1 MSHQSGIRN
10 ERFAGG
16 WIATAKLQIPLIC
29 LGLVVMVCV
38 IYGQTIQHDFLILDD
53 DYYVT
58 NNGHVSM
65 GLTWENICWAM
76 TAGVGNHLD
85 TDYWMPLSLISHMAD
100 VTLFGMHATGH
111 HTVNVL
117 LQALNSA
124 LLFLLLKS
132 MTGSLWRSAL
142 VTALWAVHPLRV
154 ESVAWISERK
164 DLLGGLFFILSL
176 AAYLRY
182 VRRPSPGS
190 SLLVL
195 LPFTMGLMSKPI
207 LVPLPFLLI
216 VLDYWPL
223 NRLSDQTAR
232 SRFVALMREKWPLF
246 ALSILSC
253 LVTLLSQE
261 QALNPEGQA
270 PLMVKAGNALIAT
283 TIYLGKMVWPV
294 GLAAYYPFPS
304 HGWSCWQ
311 VIPCLILLVAV
322 TVAVMILRR
331 SRPYLAVGWFWY
343 LVMLAPASGIIQAG
357 AQAYAD
363 RFTYLPQIGL
373 WIALVWLLADLAGS
387 HKGQLALG
395 LLSLLVMAALS
406 YASYRQAMYWRD
418 NNTLMIRTLQN
429 TTENRFAHLS
439 LADSLLKNG
448 QLDEALNEYLRS
460 SNVHPR
466 DFENDAEK
474 IRRILQSQP
483 DDQLLSYKLGEWL
496 VKKGDRATAIQLLEF
511 SHNLDKSNPATMNDL
526 SWILSTAPEPGL
538 RNGLRGLKL
547 AQEAVLML
555 GSNNP
560 APLDTLAVAYAETG
574 DFVKAL
580 EIEKRALKLAEAV
593 GNNILSSALRKR
605 IDHFE
610 QGQPCRDPE

>member
-1 MSHQSGIRN
+1 
-10 ERFAGG
+10 
-16 WIATAKLQIPLIC
+16 
-29 LGLVVMVCV
+29 
-38 IYGQTIQHDFLILDD
+38 
-53 DYYVT
+53 
-58 NNGHVSM
+58 
-65 GLTWENICWAM
+65 
-76 TAGVGNHLD
+76 
-85 TDYWMPLSLISHMAD
+85 
-100 VTLFGMHATGH
+100 
-111 HTVNVL
+111 
-117 LQALNSA
+117 
-124 LLFLLLKS
+124 
-132 MTGSLWRSAL
+132 
-142 VTALWAVHPLRV
+142 
-154 ESVAWISERK
+154 
-164 DLLGGLFFILSL
+164 
-176 AAYLRY
+176 
-182 VRRPSPGS
+182 
-190 SLLVL
+190 
-195 LPFTMGLMSKPI
+195 MSKPI

-223 NRLSDQTAR
+223 NRLADQTAR

-253 LVTLLSQE
+253 SLTLLSQE
-261 QALNPEGQA
+261 QALNPQGQA

-283 TIYLGKMVWPV
+283 TIYLGKTVWPV

-304 HGWSCWQ
+304 HGWLCWQ

-373 WIALVWLLADLAGS
+373 WIALVWLLADLTCS
-387 HKGQLALG
+387 HRGRIVLG
-395 LLSLLVMAALS
+395 LVFLLVMTVLV
-406 YASYRQAMYWRD
+406 YASYRQAMYWHD

-460 SNVHPR
+460 TNGHPG
-466 DFENDAEK
+466 DSETDAEK
-474 IRRILQSQP
+474 IRRILLSQP
-483 DDQLLSYKLGEWL
+483 NDPLVSYKLGEWL
-496 VKKGDRATAIQLLEF
+496 DKKGDRATAIQLLDY
-511 SHNLDKSNPATMNDL
+511 SLNLDKANPATMNDL

-538 RNGLRGLKL
+538 RNGLRALKL

-560 APLDTLAVAYAETG
+560 APLDTLAAAYAETG

-580 EIEKRALKLAEAV
+580 EIEKRALKLAEIA
-593 GNNILSSALRKR
+593 GNNNLSLFLAKR
-605 IDHFE
+605 ISLY
-610 QGQPCRDPE
+610 QRGKPCRDPE